1 MAEEFYEAPSVE
13 QVSDLITAK
22 FGKKVQIK
30 GTKPRRVMLSADRE
44 VIFDLATY
52 VHDVLNFEQASSL
65 CGVDFESHMQ
75 VVYHLSNYFNGMIIE
90 ITVDLPNDDLN
101 VASVTPIWGGAN
113 WHERETYE
121 LFGIVFE
128 GHPKLERLL
137 TPQDYQ
143 FYPFRKSYKLRRAD

>member
-1 MAEEFYEAPSVE
+1 MAEEFYESPSVE
-13 QVSDLITAK
+13 QVSDLIAAK

-30 GTKPRRVMLSADRE
+30 GTKPRRVMISADKE
-44 VIFDLATY
+44 VIFELATY
-52 VHDVLNFEQASSL
+52 VHDVLNFEHASSL

-75 VVYHLSNYFNGMIIE
+75 VVYHLSNYFNGMMIE

-101 VASVTPIWGGAN
+101 VASVTPVWEGAN

-137 TPQDYQ
+137 TPEDYQ